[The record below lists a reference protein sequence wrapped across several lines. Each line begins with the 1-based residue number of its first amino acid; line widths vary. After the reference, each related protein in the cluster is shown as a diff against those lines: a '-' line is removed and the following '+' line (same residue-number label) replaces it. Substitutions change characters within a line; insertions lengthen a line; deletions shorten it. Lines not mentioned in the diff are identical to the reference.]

1 MKYDLEQY
9 FQTGI
14 KSEIKRMELKY
25 GSDAV
30 LRLKTFILGQS
41 SRYCLAWSFSHFC
54 EKPILAAFPF
64 LEITAVKAVM
74 AVD

>member
-25 GSDAV
+25 GSEAV
-30 LRLKTFILGQS
+30 LEGIETYIKENTQ
-41 SRYCLAWSFSHFC
+41 
-54 EKPILAAFPF
+54 E
-64 LEITAVKAVM
+64 EQ
-74 AVD
+74 

>member
-1 MKYDLEQY
+1 MKYNIEQY

-30 LRLKTFILGQS
+30 LHGIETYIKENTQ
-41 SRYCLAWSFSHFC
+41 
-54 EKPILAAFPF
+54 E
-64 LEITAVKAVM
+64 EQ
-74 AVD
+74 